1 MRESFQLDFWMFSNS
16 GFRYFLLTASMLLAS
31 ELNVAWA
38 SHHAR
43 SLARTGANAPA
54 SHHFKGLHKRL
65 PVHNIARHHSL
76 PVLSRWLPLIVI
88 DPGHGGIDP
97 GAIGL
102 AGTLEKTV
110 TLATAIEL
118 QRQLEG
124 TRHYRVLMT
133 RKQDTFVSL
142 SQRLAFARLHK
153 AALFI
158 SIHADA
164 STDHQAHG
172 ASVYV
177 RSGISSG
184 STMMTRF
191 NGPKGGIAHA
201 LSVGQ
206 GPRSGSA
213 LLQYAIVDSLDD
225 DIRMADEPSRQ
236 GHLYVL
242 AYGNIPGVLVE
253 MGFLSNKRDEALL
266 KSVRHRFLVAKAI
279 REAVD
284 DYFHLS
290 KTARQTLRSR
300 ADGQQ

>member
-1 MRESFQLDFWMFSNS
+1 MFGNS
-16 GFRYFLLTASMLLAS
+16 GFRCLLLTAGMLLAGG
-31 ELNVAWA
+31 LDAATA

-43 SLARTGANAPA
+43 PLARAGAAAPV
-54 SHHFKGLHKRL
+54 SRDLKGSHKRL
-65 PVHNIARHHSL
+65 PVHNTARHRSPRDSL
-76 PVLSRWLPLIVI
+76 RALPLVVI

-164 STDHQAHG
+164 STDHQARG

-206 GPRSGSA
+206 GLRSGSA
-213 LLQYAIVDSLDD
+213 LLQYAMVDSLDD

-236 GHLYVL
+236 GHLHVL
-242 AYGNIPGVLVE
+242 ACGDIPGVLVE